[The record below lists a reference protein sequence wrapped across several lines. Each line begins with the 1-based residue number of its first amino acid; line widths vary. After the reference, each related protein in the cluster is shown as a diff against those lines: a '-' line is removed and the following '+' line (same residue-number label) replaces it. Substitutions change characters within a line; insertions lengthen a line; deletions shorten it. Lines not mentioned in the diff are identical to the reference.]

1 MAVDGNI
8 VIYERIK
15 DEYRDGKSIL
25 ASLHAGFKKAT
36 VAIFDSNITTI
47 IAAIILIIFG
57 TGSISGFGITLLI
70 GIILSMF
77 TSLVVTRGLCKYFTA
92 INNTNEKLYGLK
104 RGKDFVPENLENA
117 EETEEEVKEITAPA
131 GDTEGA
137 QA

>member
-1 MAVDGNI
+1 MLSSMSSTMNALGTIQPLALFPI
-8 VIYERIK
+8 VVW
-15 DEYRDGKSIL
+15 S
-25 ASLHAGFKKAT
+25 AS
-36 VAIFDSNITTI
+36 N
-47 IAAIILIIFG
+47 
-57 TGSISGFGITLLI
+57 
-70 GIILSMF
+70 MF